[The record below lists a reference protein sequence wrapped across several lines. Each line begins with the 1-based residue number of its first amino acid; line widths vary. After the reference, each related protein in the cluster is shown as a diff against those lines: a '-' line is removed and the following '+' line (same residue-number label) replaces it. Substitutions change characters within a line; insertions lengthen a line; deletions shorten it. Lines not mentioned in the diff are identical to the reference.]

1 MLCSTPLSP
10 YKTYEFIILELY
22 FKIDFT
28 QISKEEIT
36 TIQDKLNHRPR
47 KILNYRTPYEIFFTE
62 VAKTLAA

>member
-36 TIQDKLNHRPR
+36 TELQN
-47 KILNYRTPYEIFFTE
+47 T
-62 VAKTLAA
+62 V